1 MRSITP
7 AADPSGFVDGWHRG
21 PIIVL
26 INYRCRRR
34 PTTQRPVTATSLP
47 VWAPLIG
54 PQTIAWV
61 RLGTRNSKEIRLMA
75 DVNELSD
82 ANFEA
87 EVLQSAQPVL
97 VDFWAPWC
105 GPCRMVGPV
114 VEELAAENAESIK
127 VGKMNVDDSPKTA
140 AGYGISSIPTLMIF
154 KDGQVV
160 DRFVGIQ
167 QKNRLQD
174 AIDQAKG

>member
-1 MRSITP
+1 
-7 AADPSGFVDGWHRG
+7 
-21 PIIVL
+21 
-26 INYRCRRR
+26 
-34 PTTQRPVTATSLP
+34 
-47 VWAPLIG
+47 
-54 PQTIAWV
+54 
-61 RLGTRNSKEIRLMA
+61 MA
-75 DVNELSD
+75 DMNELSD

-87 EVLQSAQPVL
+87 EVLQSAEPVL

-114 VEELAAENAESIK
+114 VEELAAENAGSIK
-127 VGKMNVDDSPKTA
+127 VAKMNVDDSPTTA

-160 DRFVGIQ
+160 ERFVGIQ
-167 QKNRLQD
+167 PKNRLQD